1 MQKTEFIKGNINA
14 VDRICEELTYKKK
27 KKNELRVSMHGDV
40 KLKTM
45 RPETSYS
52 KRIQQYWKL
61 FFVLFRF
68 FNYPHTAPQHQG
80 LPEPSLISAPPN
92 FMPHHGH
99 TLSPLLGLPQ
109 PHPPQ
114 HCQPLPSSLVTP
126 HHGYQHPTNMG
137 LAMHQPSSSQFS
149 STSSS
154 VQGVPENSNGWW
166 HKKLIF

>member
-1 MQKTEFIKGNINA
+1 MGVMAPRPIFLG
-14 VDRICEELTYKKK
+14 DRL
-27 KKNELRVSMHGDV
+27 
-40 KLKTM
+40 
-45 RPETSYS
+45 
-52 KRIQQYWKL
+52 W
-61 FFVLFRF
+61 F

-154 VQGVPENSNGWW
+154 VQGVPENSNG
-166 HKKLIF
+166 